1 MANVF
6 LSGGHEEIE
15 TAILLENATQCD
27 LGELNRAYKNAVA
40 FTDGNKVFVNS
51 DDNLAKILPDYNQGM
66 LKWLLWH
73 EEYHKQ
79 LKHHRRF
86 FKYLDELRD
95 CETIDEFHVTKDE
108 VNIIMDI
115 LVHDSLAKL
124 FPELVPTAVN
134 NLAQMRNRNSL
145 GYTFKTNTL
154 EEMLKEYSE
163 YKHKDKDEDKKKGD
177 GEGEGT
183 PEEKDGEGEG
193 IGDKKTKDKSDE
205 PEDGEGE
212 KGHEDGGGRGH
223 SKGEDDAEPELKD
236 TSEPKSEPE
245 LEPEH
250 DKTDWSKLND
260 INTKEFIG
268 EYESESM
275 QEAIK
280 ELKNKKLKLARLTE
294 KLNGLAT
301 TTRVRTY
308 ARPSYIGVDKSIML
322 KGRKPGKTSLYLVF
336 DASGSMGEEL
346 ALFKKIISESIPH
359 AMTVPCEW
367 FSGDGETVS
376 RNPEGRSYD
385 YYKGTFKDIM
395 PVYATGGYSDDGDR
409 TIELCLKAEEKGF
422 TPIGVTDG
430 GGGIYEPKVLKKLT
444 RTVLVGD
451 NENWL
456 RKAKEINPRIETICI
471 QKGGVFIMYSISKD
485 KGNNQNIMLTNA
497 ETKASVI
504 IGKLTMAIM
513 GILEKEVEFDESK
526 EHTIKLKDKWDFT
539 ISDEAGKEL
548 AKMASPIKKPIRNQS
563 KTASEQTQ
571 SVQRKKTKSGREVV
585 DVFDLI
591 FGTN

>member
-6 LSGGHEEIE
+6 LNGGHEEIE
-15 TAILLENATQCD
+15 TAILLEKATQCD

-40 FTDGNKVFVNS
+40 FTDGSKVFVNS
-51 DDNLAKILPDYNQGM
+51 DDNLARILPDYNQGM

-79 LKHHRRF
+79 LKHHNRF
-86 FKYLDELRD
+86 FKYLDELKRKKTMD
-95 CETIDEFHVTKDE
+95 KFAVTKDE

-145 GYTFKTNTL
+145 KYTFKTNTL
-154 EEMLKEYSE
+154 EEMLQEYAD
-163 YKHKDKDEDKKKGD
+163 YKHTDEDKK
-177 GEGEGT
+177 EGEGT

-193 IGDKKTKDKSDE
+193 TGDTSSKEEKKDTTDSGK
-205 PEDGEGE
+205 GER
-212 KGHEDGGGRGH
+212 GHEDGGGKGH
-223 SKGEDDAEPELKD
+223 GKGEDESEPEMED
-236 TSEPKSEPE
+236 SPAPKSEPE

-250 DKTDWSKLND
+250 DKTDWSKLEE
-260 INTKEFIG
+260 INTEEFIDSN
-268 EYESESM
+268 EADYI
-275 QEAIK
+275 QDAIK

-294 KLNGLAT
+294 TLNGLAT
-301 TTRVRTY
+301 TTRIRTY

-322 KGRKPGKTSLYLVF
+322 KGRKPGRASLYLVF

-359 AMTVPCEW
+359 AMTVPTEW
-367 FSGDGETVS
+367 FSGGGQTIS
-376 RNPEGRSYD
+376 HNPEGRNYD

-395 PVYATGGYSDDGDR
+395 SVYASSGYSDDGDR

-430 GGGIYEPKVLKKLT
+430 GGGIYEPEVLKKLT

-451 NENWL
+451 NKRWL
-456 RKAKEINPRIETICI
+456 EKAREINPRIQTICI
-471 QKGGVFIMYSISKD
+471 
-485 KGNNQNIMLTNA
+485 
-497 ETKASVI
+497 
-504 IGKLTMAIM
+504 
-513 GILEKEVEFDESK
+513 
-526 EHTIKLKDKWDFT
+526 
-539 ISDEAGKEL
+539 
-548 AKMASPIKKPIRNQS
+548 
-563 KTASEQTQ
+563 
-571 SVQRKKTKSGREVV
+571 
-585 DVFDLI
+585 
-591 FGTN
+591 

>member
-6 LSGGHEEIE
+6 LNGGHEEIE
-15 TAILLENATQCD
+15 TAILLEKATQCD

-40 FTDGNKVFVNS
+40 FTDGSKVFVNS
-51 DDNLAKILPDYNQGM
+51 DDNLARILPDYNQGM

-79 LKHHRRF
+79 LKHHNRF
-86 FKYLDELRD
+86 FKYLDELKRKK
-95 CETIDEFHVTKDE
+95 TIDKFAVTKDE

-154 EEMLKEYSE
+154 EEMLQEYAD
-163 YKHKDKDEDKKKGD
+163 YKHTDEDKK
-177 GEGEGT
+177 EGEGT

-193 IGDKKTKDKSDE
+193 TGDTSSKEEKKDTTDSGK
-205 PEDGEGE
+205 GER
-212 KGHEDGGGRGH
+212 GHEDGGGKGH
-223 SKGEDDAEPELKD
+223 GKGEDESEPEMED
-236 TSEPKSEPE
+236 SPAPKSEPE

-250 DKTDWSKLND
+250 DKTDWSKLDD
-260 INTKEFIG
+260 INPKEFIDSD
-268 EYESESM
+268 EADYI
-275 QEAIK
+275 QDAIK

-294 KLNGLAT
+294 TLNGLAT

-322 KGRKPGKTSLYLVF
+322 KGRKPGRASLYLVF

-359 AMTVPCEW
+359 AMTVPTEW
-367 FSGDGETVS
+367 FSGGGQTIS
-376 RNPEGRSYD
+376 HNPEGRNYD

-395 PVYATGGYSDDGDR
+395 SVYASSGYSDDGDR

-422 TPIGVTDG
+422 APIGVTDG
-430 GGGIYEPKVLKKLT
+430 GGGIYEPEILKKLT

-451 NENWL
+451 NKRWL
-456 RKAKEINPRIETICI
+456 EKAREINPRIQTICI
-471 QKGGVFIMYSISKD
+471 
-485 KGNNQNIMLTNA
+485 
-497 ETKASVI
+497 
-504 IGKLTMAIM
+504 
-513 GILEKEVEFDESK
+513 
-526 EHTIKLKDKWDFT
+526 
-539 ISDEAGKEL
+539 
-548 AKMASPIKKPIRNQS
+548 
-563 KTASEQTQ
+563 
-571 SVQRKKTKSGREVV
+571 
-585 DVFDLI
+585 
-591 FGTN
+591 

>member
-15 TAILLENATQCD
+15 TAILLEKATQCD

-40 FTDGNKVFVNS
+40 FTDGSKVFVNS
-51 DDNLAKILPDYNQGM
+51 DDNLARILPDYNQGM

-79 LKHHRRF
+79 LKHHNRF
-86 FKYLDELRD
+86 FKYLDELKRKKTMD
-95 CETIDEFHVTKDE
+95 KFAVTKDE

-145 GYTFKTNTL
+145 KYTFKTNTL
-154 EEMLKEYSE
+154 EEMLQEYAD
-163 YKHKDKDEDKKKGD
+163 YKHTDKDKK
-177 GEGEGT
+177 EGEGT

-193 IGDKKTKDKSDE
+193 TGDTSSKEEKKDTTDSGK
-205 PEDGEGE
+205 GER
-212 KGHEDGGGRGH
+212 GHEDGGGRGH
-223 SKGEDDAEPELKD
+223 GKGEDESEPEMED
-236 TSEPKSEPE
+236 SPAPKSEPE

-250 DKTDWSKLND
+250 DKTDWSKLDD
-260 INTKEFIG
+260 INPKEFIDSD
-268 EYESESM
+268 EADYI
-275 QEAIK
+275 QDAIK

-294 KLNGLAT
+294 TLNSLAT

-322 KGRKPGKTSLYLVF
+322 KGRKPGRASLYLVF

-359 AMTVPCEW
+359 AMTVPTEW
-367 FSGDGETVS
+367 FSGGGQTIS
-376 RNPEGRSYD
+376 HNPEGRNYD

-395 PVYATGGYSDDGDR
+395 SVYASSGYSDDGDR

-430 GGGIYEPKVLKKLT
+430 GGGIYEPEILKKLT

-451 NENWL
+451 NEKWL
-456 RKAKEINPRIETICI
+456 AEARKINPRIQTICI
-471 QKGGVFIMYSISKD
+471 
-485 KGNNQNIMLTNA
+485 
-497 ETKASVI
+497 
-504 IGKLTMAIM
+504 
-513 GILEKEVEFDESK
+513 
-526 EHTIKLKDKWDFT
+526 
-539 ISDEAGKEL
+539 
-548 AKMASPIKKPIRNQS
+548 
-563 KTASEQTQ
+563 
-571 SVQRKKTKSGREVV
+571 
-585 DVFDLI
+585 
-591 FGTN
+591 

>member
-15 TAILLENATQCD
+15 TAILLEKATQCD

-145 GYTFKTNTL
+145 KYTFKTNTL
-154 EEMLKEYSE
+154 EEMLQEYAD
-163 YKHKDKDEDKKKGD
+163 YKHTDEDKK
-177 GEGEGT
+177 EGEGT

-193 IGDKKTKDKSDE
+193 TGDTSSKEEKKDTTDSGK
-205 PEDGEGE
+205 GER
-212 KGHEDGGGRGH
+212 GHEDGGGKGH
-223 SKGEDDAEPELKD
+223 GKGEDESEPEMED
-236 TSEPKSEPE
+236 NPAPKSEPE

-250 DKTDWSKLND
+250 DKTDWSKLEE
-260 INTKEFIG
+260 INTEEFIDSN
-268 EYESESM
+268 EADYI
-275 QEAIK
+275 QDAIK

-294 KLNGLAT
+294 TLNGLAT
-301 TTRVRTY
+301 TTRIRTY

-322 KGRKPGKTSLYLVF
+322 KGRKPGRASLYLVF

-359 AMTVPCEW
+359 AMTVPTEW
-367 FSGDGETVS
+367 FSGGGETVS
-376 RNPEGRSYD
+376 CNPEGRSYD

-395 PVYATGGYSDDGDR
+395 SVYATGGYSDDGDR

-430 GGGIYEPKVLKKLT
+430 GGGIYEPEILKKLT

-451 NENWL
+451 NESWL
-456 RKAKEINPRIETICI
+456 AKAREINPRIQTICI
-471 QKGGVFIMYSISKD
+471 
-485 KGNNQNIMLTNA
+485 
-497 ETKASVI
+497 
-504 IGKLTMAIM
+504 
-513 GILEKEVEFDESK
+513 
-526 EHTIKLKDKWDFT
+526 
-539 ISDEAGKEL
+539 
-548 AKMASPIKKPIRNQS
+548 
-563 KTASEQTQ
+563 
-571 SVQRKKTKSGREVV
+571 
-585 DVFDLI
+585 
-591 FGTN
+591 

>member
-6 LSGGHEEIE
+6 LNGGHEEIE
-15 TAILLENATQCD
+15 TAILLEKATQCD

-51 DDNLAKILPDYNQGM
+51 DDNLARILPDYNQGM

-86 FKYLDELRD
+86 FKYLDELRN

-205 PEDGEGE
+205 PDTKGE
-212 KGHEDGGGRGH
+212 KGHEDGGSRGH
-223 SKGEDDAEPELKD
+223 SKGGDDTEPELKD
-236 TSEPKSEPE
+236 TSEPKSEQE
-245 LEPEH
+245 LKPEH
-250 DKTDWSKLND
+250 DKTDWSKLED
-260 INTKEFIG
+260 INTKEFIE
-268 EYESESM
+268 EYESESI

-280 ELKNKKLKLARLTE
+280 ELRNKKLKLARLTE

-367 FSGDGETVS
+367 FSGDNEQVP

-409 TIELCLKAEEKGF
+409 TIELCLKAEERGF

-430 GGGIYEPKVLKKLT
+430 GGGIYEPEVLKKLT

-451 NENWL
+451 NESWL

-471 QKGGVFIMYSISKD
+471 
-485 KGNNQNIMLTNA
+485 
-497 ETKASVI
+497 
-504 IGKLTMAIM
+504 
-513 GILEKEVEFDESK
+513 
-526 EHTIKLKDKWDFT
+526 
-539 ISDEAGKEL
+539 
-548 AKMASPIKKPIRNQS
+548 
-563 KTASEQTQ
+563 
-571 SVQRKKTKSGREVV
+571 
-585 DVFDLI
+585 
-591 FGTN
+591 

>member
-27 LGELNRAYKNAVA
+27 LGELNRAYRNAVA

-79 LKHHRRF
+79 LKHHKRF
-86 FKYLDELRD
+86 FKYLDELTK
-95 CETIDEFHVTKDE
+95 EEIKDEFHVTKDE

-134 NLAQMRNRNSL
+134 NFAQMRNRNSL

-154 EEMLKEYSE
+154 EEMLKEYGE
-163 YKHKDKDEDKKKGD
+163 YKHKDEDKTKGD

-183 PEEKDGEGEG
+183 PEEKDEEGEG

-205 PEDGEGE
+205 SDTKGE

-223 SKGEDDAEPELKD
+223 SGGEDETEPELKD
-236 TSEPKSEPE
+236 TSEPKSEQE

-250 DKTDWSKLND
+250 DKTDWSKLED
-260 INTKEFIG
+260 INTKEFIDSD
-268 EYESESM
+268 EADYI

-308 ARPSYIGVDKSIML
+308 ARPSYIGVDKGILL
-322 KGRKPGKTSLYLVF
+322 KGRKPGRTSLYLVF

-346 ALFKKIISESIPH
+346 ALFKKIINESIPH

-367 FSGDGETVS
+367 FSGDNEQVP

-395 PVYATGGYSDDGDR
+395 PVYACGGYSDDGDR
-409 TIELCLKAEEKGF
+409 TIELCLKAEERGF

-430 GGGIYEPKVLKKLT
+430 GGGIYEPEVLKKLT

-451 NENWL
+451 NESWL

-471 QKGGVFIMYSISKD
+471 
-485 KGNNQNIMLTNA
+485 
-497 ETKASVI
+497 
-504 IGKLTMAIM
+504 
-513 GILEKEVEFDESK
+513 
-526 EHTIKLKDKWDFT
+526 
-539 ISDEAGKEL
+539 
-548 AKMASPIKKPIRNQS
+548 
-563 KTASEQTQ
+563 
-571 SVQRKKTKSGREVV
+571 
-585 DVFDLI
+585 
-591 FGTN
+591 

>member
-40 FTDGNKVFVNS
+40 FTDGSKVFVNS
-51 DDNLAKILPDYNQGM
+51 DDNLARIFPDYNQGM

-95 CETIDEFHVTKDE
+95 CETIDEFRVTKDE

-134 NLAQMRNRNSL
+134 NFAQMRNRNSL

-163 YKHKDKDEDKKKGD
+163 YKHKDEDEDKRKGD

-193 IGDKKTKDKSDE
+193 IGDKETKGKSDE
-205 PEDGEGE
+205 PDTKGE
-212 KGHEDGGGRGH
+212 KGHKDGGGRGH
-223 SKGEDDAEPELKD
+223 GESKDETEPEMED
-236 TSEPKSEPE
+236 SPAPKSEPE

-250 DKTDWSKLND
+250 DKTDWSKLDD
-260 INTKEFIG
+260 INSKEFIN
-268 EYESESM
+268 EEEAEHI

-308 ARPSYIGVDKSIML
+308 KMPSYISTNDGTLL

-367 FSGDGETVS
+367 FSGGGETVS
-376 RNPEGRSYD
+376 RNPKGRSYD

-395 PVYATGGYSDDGDR
+395 PVYASGGYNDDGDR

-430 GGGIYEPKVLKKLT
+430 GGGIYEPEILKKLT

-451 NENWL
+451 NKRWL
-456 RKAKEINPRIETICI
+456 EKVKEINPRIETICI
-471 QKGGVFIMYSISKD
+471 
-485 KGNNQNIMLTNA
+485 
-497 ETKASVI
+497 
-504 IGKLTMAIM
+504 
-513 GILEKEVEFDESK
+513 
-526 EHTIKLKDKWDFT
+526 
-539 ISDEAGKEL
+539 
-548 AKMASPIKKPIRNQS
+548 
-563 KTASEQTQ
+563 
-571 SVQRKKTKSGREVV
+571 
-585 DVFDLI
+585 
-591 FGTN
+591 

>member
-6 LSGGHEEIE
+6 LNGGHEEIE
-15 TAILLENATQCD
+15 TAILLEKATQCD

-40 FTDGNKVFVNS
+40 FTDGSKVFVNS
-51 DDNLAKILPDYNQGM
+51 DDNLARILPDYNQGM

-79 LKHHRRF
+79 LKHHNRF
-86 FKYLDELRD
+86 FKYLDELKRKKTMD
-95 CETIDEFHVTKDE
+95 KFAVTKDE

-154 EEMLKEYSE
+154 EEMLQEYAD
-163 YKHKDKDEDKKKGD
+163 YKHTDEDKK
-177 GEGEGT
+177 EGEGT
-183 PEEKDGEGEG
+183 PEEKDGEGEDTEDTG
-193 IGDKKTKDKSDE
+193 SKEEKKDTTDSDK
-205 PEDGEGE
+205 GERE
-212 KGHEDGGGRGH
+212 HEDGGGRGH
-223 SKGEDDAEPELKD
+223 GKGEDESEPEMED
-236 TSEPKSEPE
+236 SPAPKSEPE

-250 DKTDWSKLND
+250 DKTDWSKLDN
-260 INTKEFIG
+260 INPKEFIDSD
-268 EYESESM
+268 EADYI
-275 QEAIK
+275 QDAIK

-294 KLNGLAT
+294 TLNGLAT
-301 TTRVRTY
+301 TTRIRTY

-322 KGRKPGKTSLYLVF
+322 KGRKPGRASLYLVF

-359 AMTVPCEW
+359 AMTVPTEW
-367 FSGDGETVS
+367 FSGGGQTIS
-376 RNPEGRSYD
+376 HNPEGRNYD

-395 PVYATGGYSDDGDR
+395 SVYASSGYSDDGDR

-430 GGGIYEPKVLKKLT
+430 GGGIYEPEILKKLT

-451 NENWL
+451 NKRWL
-456 RKAKEINPRIETICI
+456 EKAREINPRIQTICI
-471 QKGGVFIMYSISKD
+471 
-485 KGNNQNIMLTNA
+485 
-497 ETKASVI
+497 
-504 IGKLTMAIM
+504 
-513 GILEKEVEFDESK
+513 
-526 EHTIKLKDKWDFT
+526 
-539 ISDEAGKEL
+539 
-548 AKMASPIKKPIRNQS
+548 
-563 KTASEQTQ
+563 
-571 SVQRKKTKSGREVV
+571 
-585 DVFDLI
+585 
-591 FGTN
+591 